1 MNPPRVSPRL
11 KDNGRGQS
19 SKRVVRQQT
28 RKLSTKKENTIVKP
42 KRRCMAETKKTSTS
56 DVAVTDALGRQ
67 SYGLAEFLE
76 KRAEERR
83 QEREADQTFWAG
95 ETAKDR
101 EFLRK
106 LLSNKLSAAVLEV
119 CN

>member
-1 MNPPRVSPRL
+1 MDPPRVSPRL

-42 KRRCMAETKKTSTS
+42 KRRCTKKTSS
-56 DVAVTDALGRQ
+56 SYVAVTDALGRQ